1 MGHCVA
7 RLTLAGLS
15 ARVVTLGVAF
25 FMAPEALDVGKN
37 IGTVSDDALARRM
50 FLVLPVAALNTVFIY
65 GIFSSLSKTL
75 NKLKSFLNDELQEAL
90 RQVWQQLQEVIPS
103 HNILCLMEVQLL
115 FSYGSTH
122 PVRTH
127 FLEDILEKSGYKLTS
142 SNQLDDYG
150 QDKVWKFRGSY
161 YLEKGTDK

>member
-65 GIFSSLSKTL
+65 WIFSSLSKTL
-75 NKLKSFLNDELQEAL
+75 NKLKVF
-90 RQVWQQLQEVIPS
+90 
-103 HNILCLMEVQLL
+103 
-115 FSYGSTH
+115 
-122 PVRTH
+122 
-127 FLEDILEKSGYKLTS
+127 
-142 SNQLDDYG
+142 
-150 QDKVWKFRGSY
+150 
-161 YLEKGTDK
+161 